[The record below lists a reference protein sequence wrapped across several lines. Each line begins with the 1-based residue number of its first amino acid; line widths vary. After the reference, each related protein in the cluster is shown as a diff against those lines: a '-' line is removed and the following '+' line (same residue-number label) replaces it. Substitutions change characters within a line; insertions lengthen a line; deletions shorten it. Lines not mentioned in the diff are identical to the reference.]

1 MAFFCINYEFYMVC
15 IHLFT
20 IKYTFNILLG
30 GDKMAKRKDEASSN
44 KEEVAKKLDKKRN
57 RAEIAKKLNKE
68 QKLFCYYYIVDDK
81 SMKDAYKLAYPNCG
95 SDAQASA
102 NASRLYAK
110 PHIKEYCNML
120 LEDLSKSVELNAKTI
135 VNGFMQIAFGLHS
148 TDANKLKALENLA
161 KMKGLFKEEKTV
173 THQVIKIDV
182 VDDKEQLEEP
192 NDNVVPS
199 GCVILEDDE
208 E

>member
-1 MAFFCINYEFYMVC
+1 MAFFCIDYEFYMVY
-15 IHLFT
+15 IYLFT

-44 KEEVAKKLDKKRN
+44 KVD
-57 RAEIAKKLNKE
+57 IAKKLNKE

-102 NASRLYAK
+102 NASRLYSK
-110 PHIKEYCNML
+110 SHIKEYCNML

-135 VNGFMQIAFGLHS
+135 VNGFMQIAFGDDS

-182 VDDKEQLEEP
+182 VDDKEQLEAP
-192 NDNVVPS
+192 DDNVVPS

>member
-1 MAFFCINYEFYMVC
+1 MAFFCIDYEFYMVY
-15 IHLFT
+15 IYLFT

-44 KEEVAKKLDKKRN
+44 KAD
-57 RAEIAKKLNKE
+57 IAKKLNKE

-135 VNGFMQIAFGLHS
+135 VNGFMQIAFGDDS

-182 VDDKEQLEEP
+182 VDDKEQLEAP
-192 NDNVVPS
+192 DDSVVPS

>member
-1 MAFFCINYEFYMVC
+1 
-15 IHLFT
+15 
-20 IKYTFNILLG
+20 
-30 GDKMAKRKDEASSN
+30 
-44 KEEVAKKLDKKRN
+44 
-57 RAEIAKKLNKE
+57 
-68 QKLFCYYYIVDDK
+68 
-81 SMKDAYKLAYPNCG
+81 
-95 SDAQASA
+95 
-102 NASRLYAK
+102 
-110 PHIKEYCNML
+110 
-120 LEDLSKSVELNAKTI
+120 
-135 VNGFMQIAFGLHS
+135 MQIAFGDDS

>member
-1 MAFFCINYEFYMVC
+1 MAFFCINYEFHMVY
-15 IHLFT
+15 IHLFA

-44 KEEVAKKLDKKRN
+44 KAD
-57 RAEIAKKLNKE
+57 IAKKLNKE

-135 VNGFMQIAFGLHS
+135 VNGFMQIAFGDDS

-182 VDDKEQLEEP
+182 VDDKEQLEAP

-199 GCVILEDDE
+199 GWVILEDDE

>member
-1 MAFFCINYEFYMVC
+1 
-15 IHLFT
+15 
-20 IKYTFNILLG
+20 
-30 GDKMAKRKDEASSN
+30 MAKRKDEASSN
-44 KEEVAKKLDKKRN
+44 KSD
-57 RAEIAKKLNKE
+57 IAKKLNKE
-68 QKLFCYYYIVDDK
+68 QKLFCYLYIVEDY
-81 SMKDAYKLAYPNCG
+81 SMRDAYKMAYPNCG

-135 VNGFMQIAFGLHS
+135 VNGFMQIAFGEDS

-182 VDDKEQLEEP
+182 VDDKEQLEAP

>member
-1 MAFFCINYEFYMVC
+1 MAFFCIDYEFYMVY
-15 IHLFT
+15 IYLLT

-30 GDKMAKRKDEASSN
+30 GDKMAKRKYEASSN
-44 KEEVAKKLDKKRN
+44 KAD
-57 RAEIAKKLNKE
+57 IAKKLNKE

-135 VNGFMQIAFGLHS
+135 VNGFMQIAFGEDS

-182 VDDKEQLEEP
+182 VDDKEQLEAP
-192 NDNVVPS
+192 NDDVVPS

>member
-1 MAFFCINYEFYMVC
+1 MA
-15 IHLFT
+15 
-20 IKYTFNILLG
+20 
-30 GDKMAKRKDEASSN
+30 RKK
-44 KEEVAKKLDKKRN
+44 KEVELSLEEER
-57 RAEIAKKLNKE
+57 RAEITKKLNKE

-81 SMKDAYKLAYPNCG
+81 SMKDAYKLAYVNCG

-135 VNGFMQIAFGLHS
+135 VNGFMQIAFGEDS

-182 VDDKEQLEEP
+182 VDDKEQLEAP
-192 NDNVVPS
+192 DDNVVPS

>member
-30 GDKMAKRKDEASSN
+30 GDKMAKRKDEGSSN
-44 KEEVAKKLDKKRN
+44 KAD
-57 RAEIAKKLNKE
+57 IAKKLNKE

-120 LEDLSKSVELNAKTI
+120 LEDLSKSVELNVKTI
-135 VNGFMQIAFGLHS
+135 VNGFMQIAFGEDS

-199 GCVILEDDE
+199 GCVILEDDDE
-208 E
+208 

>member
-1 MAFFCINYEFYMVC
+1 MA
-15 IHLFT
+15 
-20 IKYTFNILLG
+20 
-30 GDKMAKRKDEASSN
+30 RKKAESST
-44 KEEVAKKLDKKRN
+44 KSD
-57 RAEIAKKLNKE
+57 ITKKLNKE
-68 QKLFCYYYIVDDK
+68 QKLFCYLYIVEDY
-81 SMKDAYKLAYPNCG
+81 SMRDAYKMAYPNCG

-102 NASRLYAK
+102 NASRLYSK

-120 LEDLSKSVELNAKTI
+120 LEDLSKSVGLNAKTI
-135 VNGFMQIAFGLHS
+135 VNGFMQIAFGDDS

-182 VDDKEQLEEP
+182 VDDKEQLEAP
-192 NDNVVPS
+192 DDNVVPS

>member
-44 KEEVAKKLDKKRN
+44 KAD
-57 RAEIAKKLNKE
+57 IAKKLNKE

-135 VNGFMQIAFGLHS
+135 VNGFMQIAFGEDS

-182 VDDKEQLEEP
+182 VDDKEQLEAP
-192 NDNVVPS
+192 DDNVVPS

>member
-1 MAFFCINYEFYMVC
+1 
-15 IHLFT
+15 
-20 IKYTFNILLG
+20 
-30 GDKMAKRKDEASSN
+30 MAKRKDEASSN
-44 KEEVAKKLDKKRN
+44 KAD
-57 RAEIAKKLNKE
+57 IAKKLNKE

-135 VNGFMQIAFGLHS
+135 VNGFMQIAFGEDS

-182 VDDKEQLEEP
+182 VDEQEKLEEP

>member
-1 MAFFCINYEFYMVC
+1 MGIC
-15 IHLFT
+15 
-20 IKYTFNILLG
+20 LG
-30 GDKMAKRKDEASSN
+30 GDKMVKRKDEASSN
-44 KEEVAKKLDKKRN
+44 KAD
-57 RAEIAKKLNKE
+57 IAKKLNKE

-81 SMKDAYKLAYPNCG
+81 SMKEAYKLAYPNCG

-135 VNGFMQIAFGLHS
+135 VNGFMQIAFGEDS
-148 TDANKLKALENLA
+148 TDANKLKALEILA
-161 KMKGLFKEEKTV
+161 KMKCLFKEEKTV

>member
-1 MAFFCINYEFYMVC
+1 
-15 IHLFT
+15 
-20 IKYTFNILLG
+20 
-30 GDKMAKRKDEASSN
+30 MAKRKDEASSN
-44 KEEVAKKLDKKRN
+44 KAD
-57 RAEIAKKLNKE
+57 IAKKLNKE

-135 VNGFMQIAFGLHS
+135 VNGFMQIAFGDDS

-182 VDDKEQLEEP
+182 VDDQEKLEEP
-192 NDNVVPS
+192 NNNVVPS

>member
-1 MAFFCINYEFYMVC
+1 
-15 IHLFT
+15 
-20 IKYTFNILLG
+20 
-30 GDKMAKRKDEASSN
+30 MAKRKDEASSN
-44 KEEVAKKLDKKRN
+44 KAD
-57 RAEIAKKLNKE
+57 IAKKLNKE

-135 VNGFMQIAFGLHS
+135 VNGFMQIAFGDDS

-182 VDDKEQLEEP
+182 VDDKEQLEAP
-192 NDNVVPS
+192 NDSVVPS
-199 GCVILEDDE
+199 GCIILDDE
-208 E
+208 EE

>member
-30 GDKMAKRKDEASSN
+30 GDKMAKRKDEGSSN
-44 KEEVAKKLDKKRN
+44 KAD
-57 RAEIAKKLNKE
+57 IAKKLNKE

-135 VNGFMQIAFGLHS
+135 VNGFMQIAFGDDS

-182 VDDKEQLEEP
+182 VDDKEQLEAP

>member
-1 MAFFCINYEFYMVC
+1 MAFFCIDYEFYMVY
-15 IHLFT
+15 IYLFT

-44 KEEVAKKLDKKRN
+44 KAD
-57 RAEIAKKLNKE
+57 IAKKLNKE

-135 VNGFMQIAFGLHS
+135 VNGFMQIAFGDDS

-182 VDDKEQLEEP
+182 VDDKEQLEAP
-192 NDNVVPS
+192 NDSVVPS

>member
-1 MAFFCINYEFYMVC
+1 MGIY
-15 IHLFT
+15 I
-20 IKYTFNILLG
+20 G

-44 KEEVAKKLDKKRN
+44 KAD
-57 RAEIAKKLNKE
+57 ITKKLNKE

-110 PHIKEYCNML
+110 PHVKEYCNML

-135 VNGFMQIAFGLHS
+135 VNGFMQIAFGEDS

-182 VDDKEQLEEP
+182 VDDKEQLEAP

>member
-1 MAFFCINYEFYMVC
+1 MAFFCIDYELYMVY
-15 IHLFT
+15 IHLFS

-44 KEEVAKKLDKKRN
+44 KAD
-57 RAEIAKKLNKE
+57 IAKKLNKE

-135 VNGFMQIAFGLHS
+135 VNGFMQIAFGDDS

-182 VDDKEQLEEP
+182 VDDKEQLEAP
-192 NDNVVPS
+192 NDSVVPS

>member
-1 MAFFCINYEFYMVC
+1 MA
-15 IHLFT
+15 
-20 IKYTFNILLG
+20 
-30 GDKMAKRKDEASSN
+30 RKK
-44 KEEVAKKLDKKRN
+44 KETELSPEEER
-57 RAEIAKKLNKE
+57 RLEITKKLNKE
-68 QKLFCYYYIVDDK
+68 QKLFCYHFIVEDK

-102 NASRLYAK
+102 NASRLYSK
-110 PHIKEYCNML
+110 SHIKEYCNML

-135 VNGFMQIAFGLHS
+135 VNGFMQIAFGDNS

-182 VDDKEQLEEP
+182 VDDKEQLEAP
-192 NDNVVPS
+192 DDNVVPS

>member
-1 MAFFCINYEFYMVC
+1 MGIY
-15 IHLFT
+15 I
-20 IKYTFNILLG
+20 G

-44 KEEVAKKLDKKRN
+44 KAD
-57 RAEIAKKLNKE
+57 ITKKLNKE

-81 SMKDAYKLAYPNCG
+81 SMKAAYKLAYPNCG

-110 PHIKEYCNML
+110 PHVKEYCNML

-135 VNGFMQIAFGLHS
+135 GNGFMQIAFGDDS

-182 VDDKEQLEEP
+182 VDDKEQLEAP

>member
-1 MAFFCINYEFYMVC
+1 MA
-15 IHLFT
+15 
-20 IKYTFNILLG
+20 
-30 GDKMAKRKDEASSN
+30 RKKAESST
-44 KEEVAKKLDKKRN
+44 KSD
-57 RAEIAKKLNKE
+57 ITKKLNKE
-68 QKLFCYYYIVDDK
+68 QKLFCYLYIVEDY
-81 SMKDAYKLAYPNCG
+81 SMRDAYKMAYPNCG

-135 VNGFMQIAFGLHS
+135 VNGFMQIAFGDDS

-182 VDDKEQLEEP
+182 VDDKEQLEAP

>member
-1 MAFFCINYEFYMVC
+1 MGIY
-15 IHLFT
+15 
-20 IKYTFNILLG
+20 LG

-44 KEEVAKKLDKKRN
+44 KAD
-57 RAEIAKKLNKE
+57 IAKKLNKE

-110 PHIKEYCNML
+110 PHIKDYCNML

-135 VNGFMQIAFGLHS
+135 VNGFMRIAFGDDS

>member
-1 MAFFCINYEFYMVC
+1 MA
-15 IHLFT
+15 
-20 IKYTFNILLG
+20 
-30 GDKMAKRKDEASSN
+30 RKKAESST
-44 KEEVAKKLDKKRN
+44 KSD
-57 RAEIAKKLNKE
+57 ITKKLNKE
-68 QKLFCYYYIVDDK
+68 QKLFCYLYIVEDY
-81 SMKDAYKLAYPNCG
+81 SMRDAYKMAYPNCG

-135 VNGFMQIAFGLHS
+135 VNGFMQIAFGEDS

-161 KMKGLFKEEKTV
+161 KIKGLFKEEKTV

-182 VDDKEQLEEP
+182 VEEQEKLEAP
-192 NDNVVPS
+192 NDNIVPS
-199 GCVILEDDE
+199 GFVVIDDE
-208 E
+208 EEE